1 MSNILTW
8 QWIILLAFSAVLILM
23 TPFVKTKE
31 SFYRGA
37 SLSAKK
43 PGTLMLTFS
52 LVISWIFAKSVT
64 NAANLGLSFGIIGG
78 LAYATYYFSFLV
90 AGIVIY
96 KLRTKLN
103 VKSLHHFLGEKF
115 GSNAVKIFTLIIA
128 IRLLNE
134 VWSNTEVIGTYFGKS
149 GSPQYIISI
158 VVFTLLTLAYAMKG
172 GLRSSLIT
180 DILQMGLF
188 AILLFLVLS
197 MILPKEGSAAPFVT
211 SGHWTF
217 SGGIDLLLVA
227 FIQVFSYPFHD
238 PVLTDRGFI
247 SDEKTTLKSYIYAA
261 VIGFFCILLFSFVGI
276 YAKLIGLSGQAAV
289 EVSKTLGVFS
299 MIVMNFIMVTSAS
312 STVDSTFASVSKLVV
327 VDLGKKEFTS
337 VSRGRWVMI
346 ITAIGGTIPLF
357 FSPAILSATTIS
369 GTMVLGFAPVFIFWK
384 LKAPKI
390 SFHLAVWTGVFS
402 SIIYTF
408 GLLPKSLY
416 LTHSTYGDLLTIN
429 VYATIAVLLVYFVPV
444 ALMKEKNKEFAALK
458 DFNFEVEAVPV
469 LARQQTDETE
479 NYE

>member
-1 MSNILTW
+1 MSDILTW
-8 QWIILLAFSAVLILM
+8 QWIVLLSFSAILILM
-23 TPFVKTKE
+23 TPFVRTKE
-31 SFYRGA
+31 SFYRGS
-37 SLSAKK
+37 SLKDKK

-64 NAANLGLSFGIIGG
+64 NAANLGLNFGIIGG
-78 LAYATYYFSFLV
+78 LAYATYYLSFMV

-96 KLRTKLN
+96 KIRTKLN
-103 VKSLHHFLGEKF
+103 ARSLHHFLDEKF
-115 GSNAVKIFTLIIA
+115 GTSAVKIFTIIIA

-134 VWSNTEVIGTYFGKS
+134 VWSNTEVIGTYFGRS

-158 VVFTLLTLAYAMKG
+158 VVFTLLTLAYALKG

-188 AILLFLVLS
+188 AVLLFLVMS
-197 MILPKEGSAAPFVT
+197 MILPKEGSLAPFVS
-211 SGHWTF
+211 SGHWSF

-227 FIQVFSYPFHD
+227 FIQIFSYPFHD
-238 PVLTDRGFI
+238 PVMTDRGFI
-247 SDEKTTLKSYIYAA
+247 SDEKTTLKSYLYAT

-276 YAKLIGLSGQAAV
+276 YAKLIGLQGQAAV
-289 EVSKTLGVFS
+289 EVSKTLGIFS

-327 VDLGKKEFTS
+327 VDLGKNGYAS
-337 VSRGRWVMI
+337 VFKGRWVMV
-346 ITAIGGTIPLF
+346 ITALGGTIPLF

-390 SFHLAVWTGVFS
+390 SFHLAVWTGVLG

-416 LTHSTYGDLLTIN
+416 LTNSTYGDLLTIN
-429 VYATIAVLLVYFVPV
+429 IYATIAVLLVYFIPV
-444 ALMKEKNKEFAALK
+444 ALIKEKNKEYTALK
-458 DFNFEVEAVPV
+458 DFDIDVEAVPV
-469 LARQQTDETE
+469 LARQQTDEME
-479 NYE
+479 K